1 MEAAGRRL
9 VDYFQPDL
17 QWAGGISACV
27 RICHIAEA
35 AGIAVAPH
43 GGMNTPYGQHLAMAM
58 PAVTWGERSSG
69 VSSPGVPL
77 AETVALPGTPVI
89 EDGYLVPRDAPGF
102 GIDLDDDWLAKV
114 TV

>member
-1 MEAAGRRL
+1 M
-9 VDYFQPDL
+9 
-17 QWAGGISACV
+17 